1 MTEISESGRF
11 WINPSKIK
19 PRSNRGGLNLL
30 SMRNMNGLKNVDKML
45 GATSGITL
53 NEAKLPN
60 KA

>member
-11 WINPSKIK
+11 WKNPSKRK
-19 PRSNRGGLNLL
+19 LRSNRGGLNLL

-45 GATSGITL
+45 GATSGIIL